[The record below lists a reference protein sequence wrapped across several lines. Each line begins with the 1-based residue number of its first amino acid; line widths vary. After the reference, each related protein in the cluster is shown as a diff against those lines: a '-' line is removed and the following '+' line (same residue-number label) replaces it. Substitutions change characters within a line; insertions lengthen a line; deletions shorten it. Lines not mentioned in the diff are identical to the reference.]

1 MKRFCSK
8 LVMSI
13 WGKIIGGA
21 TGFAFGGPIGA
32 LVGGIAGHAVDKIHP
47 KSKLPEEKAL
57 KQIGFTI
64 GVVVL
69 SAKMAKADGKV
80 TKEEIIAF
88 RKKVDVPIDE
98 IKNVGRLWDQAKQT
112 IDGFEIYAK
121 QIADL
126 LGKKSPVLE
135 ELLNLLLF
143 IAKADG
149 IISPEEISYL
159 RKVSIIFGFLE
170 NDFDRIYS
178 SNMGNY
184 INPYQVL
191 GVSEHTPIK
200 KIKSRWKIL
209 AINHHPDRLIAKG
222 MPEDFIEKSTSRLQE
237 INNAWDIIQKEKI
250 R

>member
-1 MKRFCSK
+1 
-8 LVMSI
+8 MSI
-13 WGKIIGGA
+13 WGKIIGSA

-47 KSKLPEEKAL
+47 KDKLPEEKAL

-64 GVVVL
+64 GVIVL

-88 RKKVDVPIDE
+88 RKKVNVPINE
-98 IKNVGRLWDQAKQT
+98 IKNVGRLWDQARQT
-112 IDGFEIYAK
+112 IDGFEIYAQ
-121 QIADL
+121 QIANL

-159 RKVSIIFGFLE
+159 KKVSIIFGFLE
-170 NDFDRIYS
+170 NDFKRIYS
-178 SNMGNY
+178 LNMGNY
-184 INPYQVL
+184 MNPYQVL
-191 GVSEHTPIK
+191 GVSEDTPIK
-200 KIKSRWKIL
+200 NIKIKWKIL

-222 MPEDFIEKSTSRLQE
+222 MPEDFIEKSTARLQE
-237 INNAWDIIQKEKI
+237 INNAWDIIQKTN
-250 R
+250 

>member
-1 MKRFCSK
+1 
-8 LVMSI
+8 MSI
-13 WGKIIGGA
+13 WGKIIGSA

-47 KSKLPEEKAL
+47 KDRLPKEKAL

-64 GVVVL
+64 GVIVL

-88 RKKVDVPIDE
+88 RKKVNVPINE
-98 IKNVGRLWDQAKQT
+98 IKNVGRLWDQARQT

-121 QIADL
+121 QITNL

-159 RKVSIIFGFLE
+159 KKVSIIFGFLE
-170 NDFDRIYS
+170 NDFERIYS
-178 SNMGNY
+178 SNMGNHM
-184 INPYQVL
+184 NPFQVL
-191 GVSEHTPIK
+191 GVSEDTPIK
-200 KIKSRWKIL
+200 NIKNKWKIL

-222 MPEDFIEKSTSRLQE
+222 MPEDFIEKSTARLQE
-237 INNAWDIIQKEKI
+237 INNAWDIIQKKQL

>member
-1 MKRFCSK
+1 
-8 LVMSI
+8 MSI
-13 WGKIIGGA
+13 WGKIIGSA

-47 KSKLPEEKAL
+47 KDKLPEEKAL

-64 GVVVL
+64 GVIVL

-88 RKKVDVPIDE
+88 RKKVNVPINE
-98 IKNVGRLWDQAKQT
+98 IKNVGRLWDQARQT

-121 QIADL
+121 QITNL

-159 RKVSIIFGFLE
+159 KKVSIIFGFLE
-170 NDFDRIYS
+170 NDFERIYS
-178 SNMGNY
+178 SNMGNHM
-184 INPYQVL
+184 NPFQVL
-191 GVSEHTPIK
+191 GVSEDTPIK
-200 KIKSRWKIL
+200 NIKNKWKIL

-222 MPEDFIEKSTSRLQE
+222 MPEDFIEKSTARLQE
-237 INNAWDIIQKEKI
+237 INNAWDIIQKNN
-250 R
+250 

>member
-1 MKRFCSK
+1 
-8 LVMSI
+8 MSI
-13 WGKIIGGA
+13 WGKIIGSA

-47 KSKLPEEKAL
+47 KDKLPEEKAL

-64 GVVVL
+64 GVIVL

-88 RKKVDVPIDE
+88 RKKVNVPINE
-98 IKNVGRLWDQAKQT
+98 IKNVGRLWDQARQT

-121 QIADL
+121 QITNL

-159 RKVSIIFGFLE
+159 KKVSIIFGFLE
-170 NDFDRIYS
+170 NDFERIYS
-178 SNMGNY
+178 SNMGNHM
-184 INPYQVL
+184 NPFQVL
-191 GVSEHTPIK
+191 GVSEDTPIK
-200 KIKSRWKIL
+200 NIKNKWKIL

-222 MPEDFIEKSTSRLQE
+222 MPEDFIEKSTARLQE
-237 INNAWDIIQKEKI
+237 INNAWDIIQKKQL

>member
-1 MKRFCSK
+1 
-8 LVMSI
+8 MSI
-13 WGKIIGGA
+13 WGKMIGSA
-21 TGFAFGGPIGA
+21 SGFAFGGPIGA
-32 LVGGIAGHAVDKIHP
+32 LVGGLAGHAVDKIHP
-47 KSKLPEEKAL
+47 KDKLPKEKAL

-64 GVVVL
+64 GVIVL

-88 RKKVDVPIDE
+88 RKKVNIPINE

-112 IDGFEIYAK
+112 IDGFEIYAQ
-121 QIADL
+121 QIANL

-159 RKVSIIFGFLE
+159 KKVSIIFGFLE

-184 INPYQVL
+184 MNPYQVL
-191 GVSEHTPIK
+191 GVPEDTPIK
-200 KIKSRWKIL
+200 NIKIKWKIL

-222 MPEDFIEKSTSRLQE
+222 MPEDFIEKSTARLQE
-237 INNAWDIIQKEKI
+237 INNAWDIIQKKQL